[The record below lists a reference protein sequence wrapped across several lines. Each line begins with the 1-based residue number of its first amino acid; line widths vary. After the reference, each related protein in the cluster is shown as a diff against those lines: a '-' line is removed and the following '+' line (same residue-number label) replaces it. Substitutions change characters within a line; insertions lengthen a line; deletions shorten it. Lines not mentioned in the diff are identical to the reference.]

1 MTQRNL
7 SFDVFWFTIVYADQ
21 KNGLMKFAK
30 GIPTV
35 YLTFHCFKMQYSA
48 GRKWGLKNVY

>member
-7 SFDVFWFTIVYADQ
+7 SFDVFWFTIIYADQ